1 MAFVRTG
8 LIIVA
13 LLLSWVAVRL
23 PSAAHNMPPQQAS
36 LSQTAAHTA
45 S

>member
-13 LLLSWVAVRL
+13 LLMSWVAVRWQ
-23 PSAAHNMPPQQAS
+23 PAAHEIRPQAT
-36 LSQTAAHTA
+36 LSQTSAHRT